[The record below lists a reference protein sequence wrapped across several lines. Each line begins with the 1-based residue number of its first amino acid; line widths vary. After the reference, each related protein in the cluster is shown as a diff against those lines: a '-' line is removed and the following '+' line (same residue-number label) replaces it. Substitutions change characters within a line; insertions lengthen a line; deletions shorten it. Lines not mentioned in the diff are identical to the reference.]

1 MKMKRKALA
10 LLLALMMALSCM
22 QVPAM
27 AVSEA
32 PADNE
37 PIESVFTDAVFLQAV
52 RELVGKTNG
61 EHIYQSD
68 VEDIT
73 ELDVSDLYI
82 ADLNGIEY
90 FCALRELYCYGND
103 LLTLN
108 LSHNSNLEVL
118 DCSYNDLLETLDV
131 SGCPELT
138 SLDCNYTSLQKLDV
152 RNNAKLTRLV
162 CFSTFLRTLNI
173 SNNPLLEELDTYDTR
188 LANLDVSN
196 NPNLGYLDCS
206 ENYMSSI
213 DCVSGRDY
221 TLLQDTTFTFEP
233 QKTDPV
239 TDSFTD
245 EKFLDAVRDTIEK
258 PDGDIYLTDLVEVTN
273 LTVNNSGLTSL
284 DGIEYM
290 TALE

>member
-1 MKMKRKALA
+1 MKMSRKIFT
-10 LLLALMMALSCM
+10 LLLALVMVLSC
-22 QVPAM
+22 VHLPAM
-27 AVSEA
+27 AVEDTPTTVVA
-32 PADNE
+32 NEIAENE
-37 PIESVFTDAVFLQAV
+37 PIESAFTDAVFLAAV

-138 SLDCNYTSLQKLDV
+138 SLDVL
-152 RNNAKLTRLV
+152 
-162 CFSTFLRTLNI
+162 FL
-173 SNNPLLEELDTYDTR
+173 Y
-188 LANLDVSN
+188 
-196 NPNLGYLDCS
+196 
-206 ENYMSSI
+206 
-213 DCVSGRDY
+213 
-221 TLLQDTTFTFEP
+221 
-233 QKTDPV
+233 
-239 TDSFTD
+239 
-245 EKFLDAVRDTIEK
+245 
-258 PDGDIYLTDLVEVTN
+258 
-273 LTVNNSGLTSL
+273 
-284 DGIEYM
+284 
-290 TALE
+290 